1 MSSKGGKNW
10 GLSGCIAKIRPRRE
24 RASEKG
30 RKKEHKGNSKRP
42 AGIFNLLKILINVPI
57 IRKCLLTYQN
67 KSKNSK
73 NKYIKRKKNK

>member
-30 RKKEHKGNSKRP
+30 RKKNTRVTAKDPQES
-42 AGIFNLLKILINVPI
+42 
-57 IRKCLLTYQN
+57 LTC
-67 KSKNSK
+67 
-73 NKYIKRKKNK
+73 